1 VKTIIV
7 IESVKELLEFACDV
21 RMEGDKR
28 PFIRPGAKLVF
39 ENNNNME
46 TLRLVNAPGFEL
58 SEEVK
63 PVDVI
68 RAAIKRHGLEVDI
81 T

>member
-1 VKTIIV
+1 MKTIIV

-39 ENNNNME
+39 ENNME